1 MNEGGTMPK
10 IVNQEELL
18 IIKHK
23 LEQVII
29 TIRTYSK
36 VQKPRFLEY
45 LLLMNKNIQIC
56 VNCNYQGI
64 EELSKYLYEDWM
76 NACKLENG
84 VGEWYISG
92 IDLDDKAIQN
102 KRFEN
107 NILDIDKILC
117 TNNIILRN
125 WYSRDELIQIGKIFS
140 ECRDTWESMI
150 NNIIEK
156 YGLSVSQILEIPNDI
171 WTYAKF
177 LCITS
182 SENQLVEWFSQEI
195 PAFGYLIPTELVQLE
210 FGEDILRSF
219 MCSIPM

>member
-177 LCITS
+177 LLDLC
-182 SENQLVEWFSQEI
+182 Q
-195 PAFGYLIPTELVQLE
+195 YL
-210 FGEDILRSF
+210 GHKKSN
-219 MCSIPM
+219 